1 MVRKNILRA
10 SKVEQKIEKNSFENA
25 TKNGAANF
33 FFFFGEVA
41 PVKPCHIFVFANL
54 CFRIHCL

>member
-33 FFFFGEVA
+33 FFFVR
-41 PVKPCHIFVFANL
+41 L
-54 CFRIHCL
+54 RQ

>member
-33 FFFFGEVA
+33 FFFCEVA